1 MRKLLRVIPVFFY
14 LLFFIAIVP
23 TTPANA
29 TVSEQPCDQV
39 SWTNEDD
46 TAHQIFLPNNIN
58 LGDTSY
64 GDVYAT
70 TNGTLTFGS
79 PDATFSSYPN
89 TPSISLAGWDWVT
102 WAGGHLSYG
111 ATETGF
117 CVEWMVRPYP
127 QSNGD
132 FTTIKLTVD
141 TTKLPS
147 WSGIIE
153 TTGWT
158 PPELRRGIRF
168 ISGQDVV
175 TISEAFTVNGGRP
188 VEMQSCWDGSVIPL
202 TSTCPAEPPLGQ
214 CWDGSTVA
222 WNQTCPPVPPD
233 TQCWDGSWITWSQ
246 TCTPE
251 PPPIQCWDGSTISY
265 NQTCPPTPPD
275 VQCWDGSTVSWNGT
289 CLPEPPPIQCWDG
302 TSVAWSGTCSPEPV
316 VVCWDNSTV
325 HYQSECSPTP
335 PDIVCWNGEVVSWNS
350 VCPVIPPPVHCWDG
364 SYVEWNQQCPDEPVI
379 IIYPEDAI
387 FLTAPENSVINYTAP
402 TGKRIKNILFAS
414 YGTSENY
421 QYGLCDAKSS
431 LELVIKAVSNNV
443 LTINADNGV
452 FGDPC
457 GGTYKYLSVVLTIEN
472 DPNYVE
478 PTPTPS
484 PTVEPTP
491 EPTPTPSPTETVEPT
506 PTPTPTPTPSPSV
519 EPTVEPTP
527 TPTPTL
533 EPSVTPTP
541 EPTPSV
547 EPQPSKTPTSQPSPE
562 TSQKPLVVS
571 TPEPTPTIEPTVE
584 PIITQ
589 QEEQQVLVD
598 NASSDGVIT
607 EAETQAIVDNLLS
620 DGNLSQEEVTNLVDD
635 LQADG
640 QLSEEEKQ
648 LVSDVL
654 VEAYADT
661 AIPADVFAESG
672 LDYSDL
678 PPEQPITLENGVVL
692 TANVA
697 DALQIFEAPSEL
709 LSAVFT
715 NPGKALT
722 AIANIGADMTPE
734 TRKKAQQ
741 AAIPAV
747 IVTQV
752 IAGTA
757 SLLTRKI

>member
-14 LLFFIAIVP
+14 LLFFVAVIP
-23 TTPANA
+23 TTPVNA
-29 TVSEQPCDQV
+29 LVSSQPCDQV
-39 SWTNEDD
+39 SWTGEDD
-46 TAHQIFLPNNIN
+46 VAHQIFLQNNIN

-64 GDVYAT
+64 SDVYAT

-79 PDATFSSYPN
+79 PDATFGSYPN

-111 ATETGF
+111 ATESGF
-117 CVEWMVRPYP
+117 CVEWMVRSYP
-127 QSNGD
+127 QSSGD

-141 TTKLPS
+141 TTQLPS

-153 TTGWT
+153 TTGWI
-158 PPELRRGIRF
+158 PPDLRRGIRF

-202 TSTCPAEPPLGQ
+202 TSVCPIEPTPTPTPTFTETPTPTPTPTPTVTCWDSSVVFSENECLPTPPPHE
-214 CWDGSTVA
+214 CWDGTIVA
-222 WNQTCPPVPPD
+222 WNETCLPVPPD
-233 TQCWDGSWITWSQ
+233 ITCWDNSSV
-246 TCTPE
+246 P
-251 PPPIQCWDGSTISY
+251 
-265 NQTCPPTPPD
+265 
-275 VQCWDGSTVSWNGT
+275 WN
-289 CLPEPPPIQCWDG
+289 
-302 TSVAWSGTCSPEPV
+302 GTCSPEPV
-316 VVCWDNSTV
+316 VVCWDNSIV
-325 HYQSECSPTP
+325 HYQSECSPIP
-335 PDIVCWNGEVVSWNS
+335 PDIVCWNGDVILWNET
-350 VCPVIPPPVHCWDG
+350 CPVIPPPVHCWDG
-364 SYVEWNQQCPDEPVI
+364 TYVEWNQQCPDEPVI
-379 IIYPEDAI
+379 ITYPEDAI
-387 FLTAPENSVINYTAP
+387 FLTASENSVINYTAP
-402 TGKRIKNILFAS
+402 IGKRIKDILFAS

-421 QYGLCDAKSS
+421 QYSLCDAKSS

-443 LTINADNGV
+443 LNINADNGV

-491 EPTPTPSPTETVEPT
+491 SPTPTETIEPT
-506 PTPTPTPTPSPSV
+506 PTPTPTPSETVEPTPTPSPTPTV

-541 EPTPSV
+541 EPKPTV
-547 EPQPSKTPTSQPSPE
+547 EPQPSKKPTSQPSPE
-562 TSQKPLVVS
+562 ISQQPLVVL
-571 TPEPTPTIEPTVE
+571 TPEPTPTIESPVE

-607 EAETQAIVDNLLS
+607 QAETQAIVDNLLS
-620 DGNLSQEEVTNLVDD
+620 DGNLSQAEVTNLVEN

-640 QLSEEEKQ
+640 QLSDEEKQ

-672 LDYSDL
+672 LDYEDL

-697 DALQIFEAPSEL
+697 DALEIFEAPSEI

-722 AIANIGADMTPE
+722 AIANVGADMTPE

-741 AAIPAV
+741 AAVPAV
-747 IVTQV
+747 IVTQI